1 MAQFGLNVS
10 TSQLEKLQK
19 ALKTTDASKLEQAQL
34 TGNASSIFNEFNVSS
49 DNIFKDTGL
58 DKILNDI
65 AGEDGQISQ
74 NEMQNFLGDDVFS
87 MESFLSVVENAV
99 EDSLKSIQGGSTA
112 SSSAT
117 SNNHSGSTGANTS
130 SYVKEKGYTAS
141 SSVVEEKKS
150 TITSTTKP
158 VTTNNSTSASSTTS
172 VDKNISSTSST
183 KRSSSTAPSS
193 STGNKSIDDSLT
205 TPDRNL
211 IHDLES
217 ESADNYDL
225 SKAISYQND
234 GTARE
239 GVYNESKEFIAE
251 SVKEIIDN
259 NDCGIEDLVVA
270 GGADF
275 LKNTSEAL
283 SGYNIEDFNID
294 KENISSEFIAI
305 LSNAYEKASSEGEV
319 DNNSLL
325 GRLYGQ
331 TKDFIKSQ
339 TADSAMFEAY
349 SGQMGSKDNQFD
361 DNEVMTL
368 EEMYQNVDRFN
379 EILSIDPDFY
389 DKYAQTG
396 TTKDGTICYS
406 ISDAQRAE
414 MITAE
419 NKLLGENRKIVE
431 DSDYTMTKPDA
442 LTWDSDDSFFEKFGK
457 STATMAF
464 VADGGWKE
472 YNILNKE
479 YTECQNLQNQ
489 FNEQGFV
496 EYEGK
501 RYDASNAQAF
511 VDAMN
516 EKIEEIQKQ
525 KDEIE
530 RTETF
535 NAVMA
540 ETAGEVGW
548 EAAKFGLGIVSGGA
562 VQVTLIAADAAIAA
576 HDTIADGGSWDDAL
590 VASIANAAGNVLGN
604 KLGDALFPGA
614 NEAAVEVTERAT
626 ERLTSEATERIATE
640 VAENIAES
648 TARRIAQETGQNITQ
663 EASESAIKK
672 IIIEKLKYD
681 SGNQA
686 QSLNEDWVNGI
697 YEAIKAELTGKN
709 ADNS

>member
-10 TSQLEKLQK
+10 TSQLEKLKK

-34 TGNASSIFNEFNVSS
+34 TGNAASIFNEFNVSS

-65 AGEDGQISQ
+65 AGKDGQISQ
-74 NEMQNFLGDDVFS
+74 NEMQNFLGDEVFS
-87 MESFLSVVENAV
+87 MDSFLSVVEDAID
-99 EDSLKSIQGGSTA
+99 ESLNENKIQSTSTTSSYRTTSSSTA
-112 SSSAT
+112 PATNTSISRTDSADFA
-117 SNNHSGSTGANTS
+117 NKSGSTS
-130 SYVKEKGYTAS
+130 P
-141 SSVVEEKKS
+141 SVN
-150 TITSTTKP
+150 TTKKD
-158 VTTNNSTSASSTTS
+158 TSFNRANYTS
-172 VDKNISSTSST
+172 PSAT
-183 KRSSSTAPSS
+183 RGGSTAPSS

-205 TPDRNL
+205 TPNRNL

-217 ESADNYDL
+217 EIADNYDL

-339 TADSAMFEAY
+339 TSDSAMFEAY

-396 TTKDGTICYS
+396 TTKDGTICYT
-406 ISDAQRAE
+406 ISDAQRSE

-457 STATMAF
+457 STASMAF

-516 EKIEEIQKQ
+516 EKVEEIQKQ

-540 ETAGEVGW
+540 ETAGEIGW

-697 YEAIKAELTGKN
+697 YEAIKAELTSESSSE
-709 ADNS
+709 A